1 MTASRAGRLA
11 FVLERRAKAIELRP
25 QPRGAFAFGVERGGG
40 AIEVAAQPAGG
51 RFALRDP
58 RALLREGVL
67 QLLDPATGGGA
78 RLALFV
84 ERTPDVVGLLTQT
97 RNRGPFLFELASG
110 LLDLEPGGVDV
121 GFEHGA
127 TCALAL
133 QRVLQLLE
141 LAAGRRGGRASL
153 FEHLPIVVRLG
164 AQPCVRR
171 PLGFDHLPRL
181 FELDPERLADG
192 GFRFEGPPEVRESG
206 RPLFLLQL
214 HFERLALRG
223 RHRLRG
229 GDAREIED
237 EVLERTVRIRL
248 GERRLERRKARIELG
263 PEGVELSL
271 SGGGEVLSDRFGQ
284 GRQPVERRRDCGS
297 R

>member
-1 MTASRAGRLA
+1 VLLTRAGEGGAFVLQRLSRLLDFGLQTRNRFALARQRAFQILGLAASCAGRLT

-25 QPRGAFAFGVERGGG
+25 QLRGAFAFGVERGRG
-40 AIEVAAQPAGG
+40 AIEVAAQPAGD
-51 RFALRDP
+51 RFAFRDP

-127 TCALAL
+127 TCALAF

-141 LAAGRRGGRASL
+141 LTAGRGGGRASL

-164 AQPCVRR
+164 AQ
-171 PLGFDHLPRL
+171 L
-181 FELDPERLADG
+181 
-192 GFRFEGPPEVRESG
+192 
-206 RPLFLLQL
+206 
-214 HFERLALRG
+214 
-223 RHRLRG
+223 
-229 GDAREIED
+229 
-237 EVLERTVRIRL
+237 
-248 GERRLERRKARIELG
+248 
-263 PEGVELSL
+263 
-271 SGGGEVLSDRFGQ
+271 
-284 GRQPVERRRDCGS
+284 
-297 R
+297 